1 MLRWK
6 SDPYLSLLIVIAL
19 ISRGG
24 RDSYPSGI
32 TDIMVYRI
40 ILYSLIYAQPGKP
53 GYVYAGT
60 ENIYQ
65 VIHMIKIG
73 IGFKSYYGLQ
83 N

>member
-1 MLRWK
+1 MLRWE
-6 SDPYLSLLIVIAL
+6 SDLHLSLLIVIAL

-24 RDSYPSGI
+24 RDSYPSGL
-32 TDIMVYRI
+32 TNIMVYRI
-40 ILYSLIYAQPGKP
+40 ILYSLIYAQPGTP
-53 GYVYAGT
+53 GYEYAGT

-65 VIHMIKIG
+65 VIHMIKNG